1 MSVRKTGLHKGVEAI
16 FKGVKVPRGD
26 DAQETAPAPV
36 QKTVEGPSPAS
47 PVKRPA
53 EAAKSVS
60 GETSQRGGQMG
71 LPKTPAQ
78 QPPPHVPA
86 APSHM
91 TPNRPKPQP
100 KLQPKVQQP
109 AQPAPKSAPSA
120 KRTSS
125 AALQASKKLFVE
137 KVWAPVKNKFLTPK
151 EGASSSRQKTMVI
164 LVPVLFVVF
173 IVVLAATL
181 RGPSGRKATKDQFS
195 PSNRAG
201 AAADGGGI
209 AWQRPAMYPQNLR
222 DPMRFGSIS
231 TVENA
236 EAEPDKLVVK
246 GILFSEDNPSAV
258 IGDQIVHQGEKV
270 ANITIVKIN
279 SDSVELE
286 LDGKKWTQKVQK

>member
-1 MSVRKTGLHKGVEAI
+1 MSERKTGLHKGVEAI
-16 FKGVKVPRGD
+16 FKGVRIPRGD
-26 DAQETAPAPV
+26 DAQQAAPAPAPV
-36 QKTVEGPSPAS
+36 QKAAEETSPAS
-47 PVKRPA
+47 
-53 EAAKSVS
+53 AAKP
-60 GETSQRGGQMG
+60 TG
-71 LPKTPAQ
+71 LPKTPAP

-91 TPNRPKPQP
+91 TPNKPKPQP
-100 KLQPKVQQP
+100 MLQPKVQQP
-109 AQPAPKSAPSA
+109 AQPAPKSAPST

-125 AALQASKKLFVE
+125 AALQASKKLFAD
-137 KVWAPVKNKFLTPK
+137 KVWMPVKNKFLTPK
-151 EGASSSRQKTMVI
+151 EGVSTSRQKTMVI

-173 IVVLAATL
+173 IVILAATL
-181 RGPSGRKATKDQFS
+181 GGPSGRKSAKDQFN
-195 PSNRAG
+195 PSNRLSG
-201 AAADGGGI
+201 AADGDGI

-236 EAEPDKLVVK
+236 EQEPDKLVVK

-279 SDSVELE
+279 SDSVEFE
-286 LDGKKWTQKVQK
+286 LDGKKWTQNVQK